1 MIGRGEARDHLES
14 ESDSRLLDFYKV
26 RTTKVLLDSP
36 SPLEMHQG
44 MLVSKSWGWDENSF
58 SLMKERRLKNL
69 LLLNAQDSML
79 TVCYLWAKP
88 VEKLRCNW
96 STRSSINSSNGLES
110 RSVGLYP
117 TVQGAGAVN
126 CILNP
131 ILEYGL
137 PRWFSDKEPARQC
150 RRWGRGRFIPW
161 VGEDTLEKKMAT
173 HFSILG
179 CKIPWTEERG
189 GRQSMGSQKV
199 GCNWAL
205 ELVSRVWR
213 KKQQYY

>member
-44 MLVSKSWGWDENSF
+44 RLVSKSWGWDENSF
-58 SLMKERRLKNL
+58 SLMKEKRLKNL

-110 RSVGLYP
+110 RSVITL
-117 TVQGAGAVN
+117 
-126 CILNP
+126 
-131 ILEYGL
+131 
-137 PRWFSDKEPARQC
+137 SHSARS
-150 RRWGRGRFIPW
+150 RGRKLHFKPNSRIRSSQVIQWQRICLPMQEMRKRQ
-161 VGEDTLEKKMAT
+161 VRSLGREDTLEKKMAA

-179 CKIPWTEERG
+179 CKIPWTEEPG

-213 KKQQYY
+213 KKQYY